1 MLLPWLM
8 VMIISPLTW
17 WPKLVCHYTSVY
29 SQDEDIRM
37 NVEVVLTFEEE
48 ILRLKKALSE
58 KEKEKKSLQR
68 KFKAEQD
75 LVVKEQLQQELTSA
89 GDVIIGLR
97 EEMISLSTGGAK
109 LYDEPPVVK
118 RKFDWRKDL
127 ELIFEPLLDQ
137 LREISERP
145 RVLEKL
151 EFDIIFW
158 ERRSRELKS
167 AIESLQRNI
176 HVVDSSLIKKDLQSL
191 LGTALVRANTAE
203 QKSSLLGND
212 LLSFE
217 KKNPIWSTLGE
228 VFSTIFLRIVFHFF
242 IALFVAFLVYQVIR
256 FLSLFPIFILVK
268 NNPGETVFAERAIVV
283 VRIVLGSA
291 LALMTYFIVLYSF
304 SE

>member
-1 MLLPWLM
+1 
-8 VMIISPLTW
+8 
-17 WPKLVCHYTSVY
+17 
-29 SQDEDIRM
+29 
-37 NVEVVLTFEEE
+37 
-48 ILRLKKALSE
+48 
-58 KEKEKKSLQR
+58 
-68 KFKAEQD
+68 
-75 LVVKEQLQQELTSA
+75 
-89 GDVIIGLR
+89 
-97 EEMISLSTGGAK
+97 
-109 LYDEPPVVK
+109 
-118 RKFDWRKDL
+118 
-127 ELIFEPLLDQ
+127 
-137 LREISERP
+137 
-145 RVLEKL
+145 
-151 EFDIIFW
+151 
-158 ERRSRELKS
+158 
-167 AIESLQRNI
+167 
-176 HVVDSSLIKKDLQSL
+176 LQSL